1 MTDINDPK
9 AVALAQDAEATLT
22 LAKEYV
28 IDGPEMYQLAADE
41 LKTIKGKAKELDE
54 LRKSMTRP
62 LDDAKKRIMEF
73 FNKPL
78 QFLTDAEGLIKR
90 SMLTYDREQERIRK
104 EEEERLRAL
113 ARAEQERLEEE
124 ARARAEQMKAEG
136 KAEEAIMEME
146 AVPVIPLP
154 SVQVE
159 QPKVAG
165 ISRRQ
170 NWKARVVDPMQ
181 VPRQFLMV
189 DEKALNAYA
198 KATKGAV
205 PVAGVEFYPED
216 IIAAGAR

>member
-78 QFLTDAEGLIKR
+78 QFLADAEGLIKR

>member
-1 MTDINDPK
+1 MNDINDPK
-9 AVALAQDAEATLT
+9 ALELAQDAETTLT

-28 IDGPEMYQLAADE
+28 IDGPEMYAIAADE
-41 LKTIKGKAKELDE
+41 LRSIKGKAKDLDE

-62 LDDAKKRIMEF
+62 LDDAKKRIMDF

-78 QFLTDAEGLIKR
+78 TFLTEAESLIKR
-90 SMLTYDREQERIRK
+90 SMLTYDREQERKRK
-104 EEEERLRAL
+104 EEEERLRAA
-113 ARAEQERLEEE
+113 ARAEQERLEAE
-124 ARARAEQMKAEG
+124 ARERAEKMKAEG
-136 KAEEAIMEME
+136 KTEEAIMEME
-146 AVPVIPLP
+146 SVPVVPLP
-154 SVQVE
+154 SVQIE

-170 NWKARVVDPMQ
+170 NWKARVIDPMK

-205 PVAGVEFYPED
+205 PVDGVEFYPED
-216 IIAAGAR
+216 IIAAGGR